1 MSASEHDI
9 AYAASL
15 LVSGH
20 LVALPTETV
29 YGLGASALSDAAVA
43 SIYAMK
49 ERPQFNPLIVHVR
62 SLEEAARYVKVSPLA
77 KQLAARFWPGALTLV
92 LERRAD
98 CPLSL
103 LVSAGMDTVAI
114 RMPAHPVA
122 QKLLEAAGIPVA
134 APSANRSGRI
144 SPTEPAH
151 VRGEFANRV
160 FILDGGMCSIGL
172 ESTVIDARGDVPVI
186 LRPGSVTQ
194 EMLREAVGKV
204 GMVDTS
210 GGYISPGMLA
220 SHYAPEK
227 PLRLDATELLPGE
240 GLLAF
245 GAAIPAGAGVVY
257 NLSERGDL
265 QEAAANLFRMLRQ
278 LDASAARSLAAMP
291 VPHEGIG
298 EAINDR
304 LRRAAADKTT

>member
-1 MSASEHDI
+1 MSASQNDI
-9 AYAASL
+9 SHAASL
-15 LVSGH
+15 LICGQ

-62 SLEEAARYVKVSPLA
+62 SLEEAQKYVQVTPLA
-77 KQLAARFWPGALTLV
+77 QKLAAAFWPGALTLV
-92 LERRAD
+92 LNRRAD

-114 RMPAHPVA
+114 RMPAHPIA
-122 QKLLEAAGIPVA
+122 QKLLEASGVPIA

-144 SPTEPAH
+144 SPTQPQH
-151 VRGEFANRV
+151 VKTEFGDKV

-172 ESTVIDARGDVPVI
+172 ESTVVDARGAFPVV
-186 LRPGSVTQ
+186 LRPGSVTAG
-194 EMLREAVGKV
+194 MLREAVGQV
-204 GMVDTS
+204 GMAGTD

-227 PLRLDATELLPGE
+227 RLRLNAADVKKGE
-240 GLLAF
+240 ALLAF
-245 GAAIPAGAGVVY
+245 GAAILPGAGVVE

-265 QEAAANLFRMLRQ
+265 RAAAANLFRMLRI
-278 LDASAARSLAAMP
+278 LDASAAASIAAMP
-291 VPHEGIG
+291 IPHEGIG

-304 LRRAAADKTT
+304 LQRAAAAK